1 MNNEKAYGF
10 DKAIAYID
18 EEIEK
23 LNAQK
28 KEIQDRM
35 NRARER
41 NQAKEKDYRI
51 IVEAI
56 ESYNKEYN
64 ENLIVGTLRVF

>member
-35 NRARER
+35 NRAKER

>member
-18 EEIEK
+18 EQIEK

-35 NRARER
+35 NRAKER
-41 NQAKEKDYRI
+41 NRAKEKDYQI

>member
-1 MNNEKAYGF
+1 MNNEKAHGF

-35 NRARER
+35 NRVRER
-41 NQAKEKDYRI
+41 DQAKEKDYRI

>member
-28 KEIQDRM
+28 KEIQNRM
-35 NRARER
+35 NKVKERSKARER
-41 NQAKEKDYRI
+41 DYQI
-51 IVEAI
+51 IAEAVK
-56 ESYNKEYN
+56 SFNKEYN
-64 ENLIVGTLRVF
+64 ENLIVGTLRIF